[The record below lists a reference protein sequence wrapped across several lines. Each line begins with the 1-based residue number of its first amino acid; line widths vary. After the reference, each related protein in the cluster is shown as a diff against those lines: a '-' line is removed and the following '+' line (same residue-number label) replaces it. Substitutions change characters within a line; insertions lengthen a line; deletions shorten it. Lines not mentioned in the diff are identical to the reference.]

1 MSKILYGNIL
11 YSISP
16 NRVEEFKNQYLVIK
30 DDLVFGI
37 YRNISDIPEEL
48 RGLPVENFKD
58 KLIIPG
64 FVDLHLHAPQFPLAG
79 FQMDLELLDWL
90 NSYVFPEESKYSS
103 LEYAN
108 EHYDR
113 FVDALKNSLSCYFS
127 IFGTIHKNSDLL
139 LMDKMEKSGLV
150 SYVGKVNMD
159 RNSPSYLIEGTDESI
174 TETLSFIEKCRGKY
188 KNTYPIITPRFI
200 PSCSDMLM
208 SELGK
213 IAKENNLAIQSHL
226 DENPNEIAWVRELL
240 PNSRSY
246 TEAYSS
252 FNCLNN
258 RTIMAHCVWNT
269 AEEIDLIKSSGAFIA
284 HCPTSNNN
292 LSSGIAPIRKY
303 LNEGLHVG
311 LGSDVAGGH
320 TLDMLE
326 IMNNVIA
333 MSKMYWRYKDQGLKP
348 LSFKEAFYLAT
359 AGGGEYFGS
368 VGRLM
373 PGYEASLVVLDD
385 SKLQENY
392 YLDTLAE
399 RLERISYTKDYR
411 LVYKLVRG
419 KKII

>member
-11 YSISP
+11 YSIDQ

-30 DDLVFGI
+30 DSLVFGI
-37 YRNISDIPEEL
+37 YKDFSDIPEDLKEL
-48 RGLPVENFKD
+48 PLENFKD

-64 FVDLHLHAPQFPLAG
+64 FVDLHLHAPQFPLSG

-108 EHYDR
+108 EHYDK

-127 IFGTIHKNSDLL
+127 IFGTIHSNSDLL
-139 LMDKMEKSGLV
+139 LMEKLEKSGLV

-159 RNSPSYLIEGTDESI
+159 RNSPAYLIEETDESI
-174 TETLSFIEKCRGKY
+174 KETLSFIAKSKGKY

-200 PSCSDMLM
+200 PSCTDRLM
-208 SELGK
+208 SELGR
-213 IAKENNLAIQSHL
+213 IAKENNLSIQSHL
-226 DENPNEIAWVRELL
+226 DENPNEIKWVKELL
-240 PNSRSY
+240 PNSKSY

-252 FNCLNN
+252 FNCLNS

-269 AEEIDLIKSSGAFIA
+269 EDEIRLIKESGAYIA

-303 LNEGLHVG
+303 LNEGLRVG
-311 LGSDVAGGH
+311 LGSDIAGGH

-333 MSKMYWRYKDQGLKP
+333 MSKMYWRYKDQSLSP

-359 AGGGEYFGS
+359 AGGGEYFGP

-385 SKLQENY
+385 SRLQDNY
-392 YLDTLAE
+392 YLDSLTQ
-399 RLERISYTKDYR
+399 RLERISYTKDYS
-411 LVYKLVRG
+411 LAYKLVRG
-419 KKII
+419 KRII